1 MRKNILSQ
9 VQEKK
14 LMYQYTKTT
23 KIFANDK
30 DFDRIDMFAYFYTV
44 LARIFNFVCILIIGF
59 YFHSFENPEVLFCEH

>member
-23 KIFANDK
+23 KIVANDK

-44 LARIFNFVCILIIGF
+44 LA
-59 YFHSFENPEVLFCEH
+59 